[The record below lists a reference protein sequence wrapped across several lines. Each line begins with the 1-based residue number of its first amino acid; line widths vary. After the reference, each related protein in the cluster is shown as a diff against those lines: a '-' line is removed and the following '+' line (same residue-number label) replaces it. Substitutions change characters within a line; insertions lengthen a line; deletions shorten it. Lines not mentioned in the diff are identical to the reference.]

1 MTKRLEEV
9 FEEVT
14 KLPNEEQDALAA
26 IILEELASERRWAK
40 AFAKSQDK
48 LARLADEAVAEFRAG
63 KTEPLD
69 TE

>member
-26 IILEELASERRWAK
+26 IILEELASERRWGK